1 MKGSK
6 ITSISSIY
14 IILWCVYE
22 LQVFV
27 FGTDGTIYSRLIILF
42 LLAVSVY
49 YTIYA
54 ITRYKMTPYIK
65 ALSVL
70 LLMFTIYGAIFIISQ
85 KSIYIGSNR
94 IRNFSYLQGIYISLL
109 PIFPF
114 YVFTR
119 KGMIRSDN
127 VKKWAVWFVFIA
139 TLQFFQKQLL
149 AQQQFNAE
157 EVTNNMGYAVL
168 SVIPL
173 LSFFSHKR
181 TMQYIGIAYLMAL
194 VMFSM
199 KRGAILIGAICVA
212 WFLYSTLKTSK
223 RGRKATVV
231 ILGVAVVLA
240 GYYLVQYMLS
250 SSDYFNIRVESTF
263 EGDSSN
269 RNFIYSRL
277 WNHFTNESDG
287 FRFLFG
293 NGACYTAIVA
303 GNVAHNDW
311 LEILINQGLIGAVIY
326 LFYWIHFYKTTK
338 RARYDDELYLAI
350 SLLVIINFSKGLI
363 SMSYGD
369 MSIYSTFCLGYCLGR
384 ISERNSS
391 NIAAD
396 CIKS

>member
-27 FGTDGTIYSRLIILF
+27 FGTDGTIFSRLIILF

-49 YTIYA
+49 YTVYA

-119 KGMIRSDN
+119 KGMLRSDN

-173 LSFFSHKR
+173 LSFFSSKR
-181 TMQYIGIAYLMAL
+181 NMQYIGIVYLMAL
-194 VMFSM
+194 VIFSM

-212 WFLYSTLKTSK
+212 WFLYSSLKTSK

-231 ILGVAVVLA
+231 IIGVAVVLA

-277 WNHFTNESDG
+277 WNHFINESNG
-287 FRFLFG
+287 FHFLLG
-293 NGACYTAIVA
+293 NGACYTVLVA

-326 LFYWIHFYKTTK
+326 LFYWLRFYQTTK

-350 SLLVIINFSKGLI
+350 SLLLIINFSKGFI

-384 ISERNSS
+384 LSEKDNVLV
-391 NIAAD
+391 N
-396 CIKS
+396 K